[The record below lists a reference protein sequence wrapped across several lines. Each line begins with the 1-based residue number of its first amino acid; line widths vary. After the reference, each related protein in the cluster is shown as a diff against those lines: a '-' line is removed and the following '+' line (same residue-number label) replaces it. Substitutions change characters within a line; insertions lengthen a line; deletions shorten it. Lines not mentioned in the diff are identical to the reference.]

1 MASVKFVLSMI
12 ATVVFAVIMK
22 KLATVWDVFRSPVIA
37 VHAPGPCIRLEGA
50 EGGSED
56 LTALPDGR
64 VFISSGVISSEKGKI
79 LLMDFLDPTHKIKE
93 LQLQS
98 DQNMSDAHY
107 HGLSVW
113 QDNEKGGL
121 TLAVIMHH
129 SSGEDT
135 VEMFKFDEKKQ
146 ILIHS
151 KTVRDPL
158 FYELNDLV
166 LVSENQFYVTCSL
179 KWSPLELFLHLRF
192 GEVLFYDGSR
202 VRVAAGGHIFANGIN
217 ISPDHR
223 LVYVAEL
230 LEKDILVYER
240 QGDNSLVLKQTKYV
254 DSGVD
259 NIEVDPKSGDLWV
272 GAHPRIGTLI
282 YFMHRE
288 GQGALSP
295 SQVLKIKTEKGMLRD
310 VIEVFLDDGG
320 EIPASSVAT
329 VYKNRMVIGSVTSNP
344 LLCDIKY
351 SK

>member
-1 MASVKFVLSMI
+1 MAAVKFVLSMI
-12 ATVVFAVIMK
+12 ATVVFAVVMK
-22 KLATVWDVFRSPVIA
+22 KLVMVWDVFRSPVIA
-37 VHAPGPCIRLEGA
+37 VHAPGPCISLEGA

-93 LQLQS
+93 LQIQS
-98 DQNMSDAHY
+98 DQNMSDARY

-113 QDNEKGGL
+113 QDNEKGAL
-121 TLAVIMHH
+121 TLAVIMHY

-135 VEMFKFDEKKQ
+135 IEMFKFEEKKQ
-146 ILIHS
+146 ILIHRE
-151 KTVRDPL
+151 TVRDPL
-158 FYELNDLV
+158 FNELNDLV

-179 KWSPLELFLHLRF
+179 KWSLLEIFLHLRF

-223 LVYVAEL
+223 HVYVAEL
-230 LEKDILVYER
+230 LEKHILVYER
-240 QGDNSLVLKQTKYV
+240 QDDNSLVLKQTKYV

-282 YFMHRE
+282 YFMLKE

-295 SQVLKIKTEKGMLRD
+295 SQVLKIKTEKGMLKD
-310 VIEVFLDDGG
+310 VIEVFLDDGR
-320 EIPASSVAT
+320 EILASSVAS
-329 VYKNRMVIGSVTSNP
+329 VFKNRMVIGSVTSNP
-344 LLCDIKY
+344 ILCDIKY

>member
-1 MASVKFVLSMI
+1 MAAVKFVLSVI
-12 ATVVFAVIMK
+12 ATIVFAVVMK
-22 KLATVWDVFRSPVIA
+22 KLVVIWEVFRSPVIA
-37 VHAPGPCIRLEGA
+37 IHAPGPCIRLEGA

-93 LQLQS
+93 LRIQS

-113 QDNEKGGL
+113 QDNKKGML
-121 TLAVIMHH
+121 TLAVIKHQ
-129 SSGEDT
+129 SSEGDT
-135 VEMFKFDEKKQ
+135 IEMFKFDEKKQ
-146 ILIHS
+146 ILIHR
-151 KTVRDPL
+151 KTIRDPL
-158 FYELNDLV
+158 LNDLNDLV

-179 KWSPLELFLHLRF
+179 RWSLLEIFLHLRF
-192 GEVLFYDGSR
+192 GEVLFYDGSS

-217 ISPDHR
+217 ISPNLR
-223 LVYVAEL
+223 FVYVAQL

-240 QGDNSLVLKQTKYV
+240 QDDNSLVLKQTKYV

-272 GAHPRIGTLI
+272 GAHPRISTLI
-282 YFMHRE
+282 YFMLKE
-288 GQGALSP
+288 GQGVLSP
-295 SQVLKIKTEKGMLRD
+295 SQVLKIKADNGMLKD
-310 VIEVFLDDGG
+310 VVEVFLDDGR
-320 EIPASSVAT
+320 EILASSVAT
-329 VYKNRMVIGSVTSNP
+329 VFKNRMVIGSITSNP

>member
-1 MASVKFVLSMI
+1 MAAVKFVLSII
-12 ATVVFAVIMK
+12 ATVVFAVVMK

-121 TLAVIMHH
+121 TLGSGGLTLAVIMHH

-158 FYELNDLV
+158 FYE
-166 LVSENQFYVTCSL
+166 
-179 KWSPLELFLHLRF
+179 F

-223 LVYVAEL
+223 HVYVAEL

-288 GQGALSP
+288 GQGAPSP

-329 VYKNRMVIGSVTSNP
+329 VFKNRMVIGSVTSNP